1 MWKAHRQKIDE
12 LHGETIA
19 ILSRGCTLTAGEVL
33 AGWRDDEAFRNFFIA
48 ELAATAFPAFFW
60 EMPPLTRGALSA
72 PFECA
77 VIESDSLAHMRAD
90 ATAFAEHLDGNEA
103 AATVAVFHNLGGDA
117 LLIAPCRIS
126 DADCYAHIASFLRT
140 APVAQQHELF
150 QVLAREAEAMLA
162 TTHGR
167 IWISTSGLGVLW
179 VHVRL
184 DSYPKY
190 YQYRRY
196 ADVGGI

>member
-1 MWKAHRQKIDE
+1 MWTTHRHAIGE
-12 LHGETIA
+12 LPGETIA
-19 ILSRGCTLTAGEVL
+19 FASGPRSLTVGEVI
-33 AGWRDDEAFRNFFIA
+33 AGWRDDKVFRAFFIA
-48 ELAATAFPAFFW
+48 ELTATPSPAFFW

-126 DADCYAHIASFLRT
+126 DADCYAHIASFLRA

-162 TTHGR
+162 TTQGR
-167 IWISTSGLGVLW
+167 IWISTSGLGVPW

-196 ADVGGI
+196 AVVL